1 MQVMRLRAG
10 CAAAALFSTIAGFAS
25 PALAQ
30 SAPQA
35 AAADTEREESEIIV
49 TGSFIRGTRED
60 AAMPVDVFTADDLN
74 KQGVSS
80 PLKFIK
86 QLPSVGAT
94 LGDSNQYST
103 ASQGFQGNG
112 SLNLRGLGP
121 TRTLVLFNGAAPCW
135 RRAMASSTPT

>member
-1 MQVMRLRAG
+1 M
-10 CAAAALFSTIAGFAS
+10 IAS
-25 PALAQ
+25 PVFAQ
-30 SAPQA
+30 AAPQA
-35 AAADTEREESEIIV
+35 AADTEAVESEIIV

-80 PLKFIK
+80 PLEFIK

-94 LGDSNQYST
+94 LGDSNQYAT

-112 SLNLRGLGP
+112 SLNLR
-121 TRTLVLFNGAAPCW
+121 
-135 RRAMASSTPT
+135 